1 VVGRAGRASP
11 VCCNPTCFVISS
23 DSVHLMDANAKI
35 MMARVV
41 EWTLLGHDVVLWGHP
56 EFTIA
61 DILANESTGFK
72 GAVDVSSFCL

>member
-1 VVGRAGRASP
+1 
-11 VCCNPTCFVISS
+11 
-23 DSVHLMDANAKI
+23 MDANAKI